1 LDNIILSPHRAASP
15 FDDLQRCDEV
25 IDNITKFA
33 NDDYDLINIVDLDK
47 EY

>member
-1 LDNIILSPHRAASP
+1 
-15 FDDLQRCDEV
+15 V
-25 IDNITKFA
+25 IENITKFA